1 MRKSILGLILV
12 AAVSF
17 GMSAAA
23 QQDAAPKTIAN
34 ALAPVALP
42 AAALPAAPSAQPV
55 ASPEPV
61 APVAPGVSAIIAN
74 PAPLPDFKETHK
86 FMDRKNWIIFSA
98 LATARMMDPI
108 STWHFRSK
116 GLHEGQ
122 LSDGFVDNKPLFV
135 AYSSSLVAGQ
145 IATSYLFHRLG
156 WHKAERISAMVHTG
170 VVTEAV
176 VHNYRLH

>member
-1 MRKSILGLILV
+1 MRKLMLV
-12 AAVSF
+12 LLAAVSL
-17 GMSAAA
+17 GLSAAA

-34 ALAPVALP
+34 VLAPMALP
-42 AAALPAAPSAQPV
+42 AAVVPAAPSPQPV
-55 ASPEPV
+55 AAPEPM
-61 APVAPGVSAIIAN
+61 APMAPGISAIIAN
-74 PAPLPDFKETHK
+74 PAPPAEAAVPHK
-86 FMDRKNWIIFSA
+86 FMDRKNLIIFSA
-98 LATARMMDPI
+98 LAGARMMDPI

-122 LSDGFVDNKPLFV
+122 LSDSFVDNKPLFV
-135 AYSSSLVAGQ
+135 AYSGSLVAGQ

-170 VVTEAV
+170 VVSEAV